1 MNRRYSAAVAVCLLL
16 AACSNQGVAPTD
28 ADVTHAV
35 ETLLQTQHP
44 AFGSAATAAKVTH
57 VKTFDCNPA
66 PDHRGYLCETSIAF
80 APPAAPLQRLVRM
93 VHTANGWQ
101 ATMQ

>member
-1 MNRRYSAAVAVCLLL
+1 MNRRDLSALACCLLL
-16 AACSNQGVAPTD
+16 AGCSSAGTAPTD

-35 ETLLQTQHP
+35 TALLQAQSS
-44 AFGSAATAAKVTH
+44 AFGSASTATEVTH

-66 PDHRGYLCETSIAF
+66 PDHRGYLCETSITF
-80 APPAAPLQRLVRM
+80 APPTPSLQRLVRM
-93 VHTANGWQ
+93 VQTANGWQ